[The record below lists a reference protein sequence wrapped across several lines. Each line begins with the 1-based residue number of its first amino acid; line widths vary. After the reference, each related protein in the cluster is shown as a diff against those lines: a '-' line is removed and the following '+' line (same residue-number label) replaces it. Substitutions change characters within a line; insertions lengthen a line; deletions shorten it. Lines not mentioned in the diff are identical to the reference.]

1 MKKKWHCNNLTV
13 ASFKLR
19 SYSHVIV
26 MLKKQMKKMVKSTQR
41 GTHGAYV
48 NNPRYNLV
56 IQSVRIFSITST
68 TYPDISTNRW
78 YNFQYTIIKVINV
91 PRSLIMTI
99 GDFKSPTT
107 RRQRELRFKNEFAFF
122 QSLSQLFL
130 LSYFV
135 KCRLILLELN
145 S

>member
-1 MKKKWHCNNLTV
+1 
-13 ASFKLR
+13 
-19 SYSHVIV
+19 